1 MKVFKHELA
10 GAIKSLKAVVPKNP
24 VLPSLK
30 GILFN
35 NGTLTASNTEITM
48 QISLDSIEGEKF
60 ILPESSFT
68 LIENLPEGE
77 IEFAISENGTYVD
90 IATGKI
96 RNRFQAIDPDTFGF
110 NMPDVQDA
118 KVCRF
123 SGRAV
128 MSALANV
135 LFATAKSDGMPL
147 LKGVL
152 VRRKGDIIDIVATD
166 GHVVA
171 WDKVDSEGEDMQVV
185 IPGDTVKTLISMG
198 IDDDIEFNYN
208 KNAAIFKTS
217 KYTVYTRLL
226 DGGYPNF
233 EYAFTQMD
241 IHAGVD
247 RKQLLN
253 ALSRAKMCDSAGLV
267 NVPTMISFR
276 EDKIGISRSG
286 VSVAAYSE
294 EIDTIEDVDGEL
306 DIRFDTTILIA
317 AIKSFSTD
325 TVYLEAKS
333 RTHPMIMTSDASDY
347 KALVLPVR

>member
-1 MKVFKHELA
+1 M
-10 GAIKSLKAVVPKNP
+10 
-24 VLPSLK
+24 
-30 GILFN
+30 
-35 NGTLTASNTEITM
+35 
-48 QISLDSIEGEKF
+48 
-60 ILPESSFT
+60 
-68 LIENLPEGE
+68 
-77 IEFAISENGTYVD
+77 
-90 IATGKI
+90 
-96 RNRFQAIDPDTFGF
+96 
-110 NMPDVQDA
+110 
-118 KVCRF
+118 
-123 SGRAV
+123 
-128 MSALANV
+128 
-135 LFATAKSDGMPL
+135 
-147 LKGVL
+147 
-152 VRRKGDIIDIVATD
+152 
-166 GHVVA
+166 VA

-247 RKQLLN
+247 RKQLMN
-253 ALSRAKMCDSAGLV
+253 ALSRAKMCDSSGLV

>member
-96 RNRFQAIDPDTFGF
+96 RNRFQAMDPDTFGF

-123 SGRAV
+123 SGRAI

-152 VRRKGDIIDIVATD
+152 VRRKGDVI
-166 GHVVA
+166 
-171 WDKVDSEGEDMQVV
+171 DKVDSEGEDMQVV

-247 RKQLLN
+247 RKQLMN
-253 ALSRAKMCDSAGLV
+253 ALSRAKMCDSSGLV